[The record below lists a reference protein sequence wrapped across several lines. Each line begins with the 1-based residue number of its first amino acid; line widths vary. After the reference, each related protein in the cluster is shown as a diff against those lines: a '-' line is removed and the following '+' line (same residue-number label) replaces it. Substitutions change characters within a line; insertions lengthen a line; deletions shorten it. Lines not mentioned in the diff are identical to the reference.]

1 MKSSDAAPNRNI
13 GVYFLTIPL
22 LTLPVVWS
30 LGISAH
36 IRQQYDP
43 AIPQWLLVSVVAG
56 MIVGMCWAFGHLLQ
70 TDAGRKSGEI
80 FMICLLFPL
89 WAIPF
94 GGIYLWA
101 SDRIARGRE
110 PATTSILGVGLGIT
124 VFGFGTATA
133 MTLPHMLL
141 VFAGSLLGLV
151 ALRLL
156 TRHGMGLMRFGPLH
170 FLTFFAAMAVAS
182 MEDQQRKN
190 ERERLPPK
198 QEVKAEQ
205 R

>member
-1 MKSSDAAPNRNI
+1 VKPPDAAANRNI
-13 GVYFLTIPL
+13 GISLLITPL
-22 LTLPVVWS
+22 LALPVIWS

-43 AIPQWLLVSVVAG
+43 GIPQWLLVSVVAG
-56 MIVGMCWAFGHLLQ
+56 MIVGMCWVFGCLLQ
-70 TDAGRKSGEI
+70 TDAGRNFCEI

-101 SDRIARGRE
+101 SDRTARGRE
-110 PATTSILGVGLGIT
+110 PATTLLLGVGLGIT

-133 MTLPHMLL
+133 MTIPHLLL

-156 TRHGMGLMRFGPLH
+156 TRHGMGPMRFGPLH

-190 ERERLPPK
+190 ERERLPPMHD
-198 QEVKAEQ
+198 VKAEQ

>member
-1 MKSSDAAPNRNI
+1 MKPPDAASNRNI
-13 GVYFLTIPL
+13 GSYFLTIPL
-22 LTLPVVWS
+22 LTLPAIWA
-30 LGISAH
+30 LGISAN

-43 AIPQWLLVSVVAG
+43 GIPPWLLVSIVAG
-56 MIVGMCWAFGHLLQ
+56 MIAGTCWELGRLLQ
-70 TDAGRKSGEI
+70 TDAGRKVGEI
-80 FMICLLFPL
+80 LVACLLLPL

-110 PATTSILGVGLGIT
+110 PVATLLLGAGLGIT
-124 VFGFGTATA
+124 VFGFGIATS
-133 MTLPHMLL
+133 MTIPHMLL

-151 ALRLL
+151 AARSL
-156 TRHGMGLMRFGPLH
+156 TRHGMGLVRFGLLH

-182 MEDQQRKN
+182 MEDDQRKKEG
-190 ERERLPPK
+190 ERQPPK
-198 QEVKAEQ
+198 QEIKAEQ